1 MYSLF
6 LFFLAFAH
14 CSVASHSLKR
24 AQEPHAVVVATKE
37 DNTLSLAAL
46 PWSSVKSLSSG
57 HAMDLIGLDTIHNCG
72 SPRLWLGAFPQDG
85 GGGSNGHF
93 YFDVFT
99 SFDPVGAPSDGF
111 ALDLRRFSCCAN
123 DVKLHDK
130 QRVIHNGQGRL
141 VTIVSGNDDSI
152 SRCVVVEQLQS
163 DMQQDDRDAVVC
175 TQSVLH
181 HTSCALKES
190 ARDALCCL
198 LQRWGSLIDDDNC
211 EFVKHLKDKVAT
223 EPNILDAVK
232 RVAHVDTCVQPASF
246 DQKNL
251 KNALELL
258 YRRSEQLQHLWQYLL
273 ALFSEGRA
281 SYATSMDNLKQSV
294 FYEIEIAH
302 QGLAACH
309 RIISACSSVKILQC
323 NKTTAHPFLD
333 GPHPHPIAD
342 TFYTRDG
349 VFHQYA
355 LAIHGCSFDN
365 DLDTVMFFVENPA
378 SSELLNHFAWSL
390 YERLDKMQ
398 SSSLV
403 HGLDCCNFAACVY
416 GSLGNS
422 VPSVGYRRE
431 RDSVSPEMKLTLPIG
446 STCAALCFEFECSL
460 VRGSCKVTTK
470 GVGLAIGMRVSGD
483 YIQPGTTIK
492 SLIRDGSATFELSI
506 VHAMQQRD
514 SISTRLLFTYDE
526 SWVRQQEKQ
535 CFDTLFAQVTFLKN
549 IFTTDQAVL
558 LQSWSREPHQATPFN
573 MLSSPP
579 QTLLQVARTALVNCT
594 SALVE
599 LAPMDSVEGAMRLE
613 EDVMQGLY
621 NLIRTR
627 FDEEIFGVMLDISC
641 NAYHRAL
648 NGGARL
654 SVGQNN
660 VIVRVLSLFNY
671 VDVHNDVLADLRRD
685 TFTRCLS
692 SSHKRYSQVL
702 PFSQTLSEETRIL
715 QDYIRICLFPDVKIP
730 NPFGTPLPQDALEPV
745 GPPCVSHSYQAH
757 SCLIIL
763 CDLAHHLHSRRSK
776 EKNVN
781 AMVPRLILDLFLFC
795 LHVPEG
801 KGLSRADDLLLLHA
815 PLSHELCY
823 LGWRLCCW
831 LTCGRLPKPG
841 HVTGVSPE
849 LNGED
854 SMLGGVADTSSGNS
868 KSGHMSI
875 LEALP
880 INDMNR
886 MYWNASD
893 SKNREVRKLVA
904 RAAAALTRYTGG
916 NPACSST
923 FFEWSSRAGRGERD
937 ALARC
942 GWESS

>member
-1 MYSLF
+1 M
-6 LFFLAFAH
+6 
-14 CSVASHSLKR
+14 
-24 AQEPHAVVVATKE
+24 QEPHAVVVATMK
-37 DNTLSLAAL
+37 DATLSLAAV
-46 PWSSVKSLSSG
+46 PWSSVKCLSSG
-57 HAMDLIGLDTIHNCG
+57 NTMDLIDLDTIYNCG

-85 GGGSNGHF
+85 GSGSNGHLH
-93 YFDVFT
+93 FDVFT

-111 ALDLRRFSCCAN
+111 SLDLRRFSCSAN
-123 DVKLHDK
+123 DVKLYDK

-163 DMQQDDRDAVVC
+163 DMQHDDRDAVVC

-181 HTSCALKES
+181 HTSCALKEC

-198 LQRWGSLIDDDNC
+198 LSRWGSLIDDSNC
-211 EFVKHLKDKVAT
+211 EFVKHLKGKVAT

-232 RVAHVDTCVQPASF
+232 RVAHVDTCVQPVSF

-273 ALFSEGRA
+273 VLFSEG
-281 SYATSMDNLKQSV
+281 SDVYVTSMDDLKQSV
-294 FYEIEIAH
+294 FKEIEIAH

-309 RIISACSSVKILQC
+309 RIISACSSVKILQS
-323 NKTTAHPFLD
+323 NKTTAHAFLD

-349 VFHQYA
+349 VFHRYA
-355 LAIHGCSFDN
+355 LANHGCSFDN

-390 YERLDKMQ
+390 YKMQ
-398 SSSLV
+398 SSSWV
-403 HGLDCCNFAACVY
+403 DGLNCCNFAACVY

-422 VPSVGYRRE
+422 VPSVGHRRE
-431 RDSVSPEMKLTLPIG
+431 HDSVSPDIRPPLRIG
-446 STCAALCFEFECSL
+446 STCAALCFQFECSL

-470 GVGLAIGMRVSGD
+470 GVGLTAGMTVSGD
-483 YIQPGTTIK
+483 YIEPGTTIK

-506 VHAMQQRD
+506 VHKMQQRD
-514 SISTRLLFTYDE
+514 SISTRLLFTYDD

-535 CFDTLFAQVTFLKN
+535 CFDTLFAQVTFLKS

-558 LQSWSREPHQATPFN
+558 LQSWSREPHLATSFSMP
-573 MLSSPP
+573 SSPP
-579 QTLLQVARTALVNCT
+579 PTLLQVARTALVNCT

-599 LAPMDSVEGAMRLE
+599 LAPMDRVEDAMRLE
-613 EDVMQGLY
+613 EEILQGLY

-627 FDEEIFGVMLDISC
+627 FDEEIFGVMLDVSC

-692 SSHKRYSQVL
+692 SSHMRYSQLL
-702 PFSQTLSEETRIL
+702 PFSQTLLEETRLL
-715 QDYIRICLFPDVKIP
+715 QDYIRICLFPDTKIP
-730 NPFGTPLPQDALEPV
+730 NPFGTPLPQDALEPA
-745 GPPCVSHSYQAH
+745 GPPCVPHSYQAH

-781 AMVPRLILDLFLFC
+781 AMVPRLIIDLFLFC

-801 KGLSRADDLLLLHA
+801 KGFSAADDSLLLHA
-815 PLSHELCY
+815 PLSHEFCY
-823 LGWRLCCW
+823 LGWRLCSW

-841 HVTGVSPE
+841 HVTGVSHPE
-849 LNGED
+849 LDGED
-854 SMLGGVADTSSGNS
+854 SMLGGVADTSLGNA

-875 LEALP
+875 LEGLP

-893 SKNREVRKLVA
+893 GKNREVRKRAA
-904 RAAAALTRYTGG
+904 RAAAPFTRHTGG
-916 NPACSST
+916 NPACGST
-923 FFEWSSRAGRGERD
+923 FFERSSRAVGSERD

-942 GWESS
+942 GLGAR